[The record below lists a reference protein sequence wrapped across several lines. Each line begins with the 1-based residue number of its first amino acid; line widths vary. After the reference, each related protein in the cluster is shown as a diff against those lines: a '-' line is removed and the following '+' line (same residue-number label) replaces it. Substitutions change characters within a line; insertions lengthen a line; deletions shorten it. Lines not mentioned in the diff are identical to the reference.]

1 MKKILFIATGGT
13 IASAKTENGLT
24 PAITSE
30 ELLNAVPQVKNL
42 CAVDTV
48 QPYSLDSTN
57 MCWKQ
62 WIHVAEIIR
71 DSYAKYDGFVIAHG
85 TDTLSYAAA
94 TLSYLIQKNE
104 KPVVLTGA
112 QKSIEVPDGDARRN
126 LFEAFVYATD
136 ARACGTHVVFNGHV
150 IAGTRAR
157 KTHTKSFDAFSS
169 IDFPDIGVFYDKKLL
184 CYIDERPEC
193 PGAVFYDKLVPEILS
208 IRVIPGMDPSV
219 FDYITAHCRGVV
231 IESFG
236 VGGIPYYGDNAF
248 EEKIAALMENG
259 VRVVITT
266 QVPHEGSNLSVYRVG
281 HIIKEKY
288 RVLEASNMTTEAVI
302 AKMMWALAYSETREE
317 FEKDMLK
324 SYETMRKAGIEYK
337 DAPIYIPPYE
347 YYNKE
352 IAAWAKNMGIQ
363 VVNYTPGTMSNADY
377 TTPDM
382 GQKYR
387 SSKFIYNK
395 IMEVEKKEGLNGHL
409 MLIHFGTD
417 NRRTDKFYNSY
428 LDKLIKTLKRK
439 GYTFTP
445 ILEAIGI
452 KTNSAL

>member
-1 MKKILFIATGGT
+1 MGNHIGTPRKVLLIATGGT
-13 IASAKTENGLT
+13 IACRETENGLA
-24 PAITSE
+24 PVLDGESLLR
-30 ELLNAVPQVKNL
+30 ELPELASV
-42 CAVDTV
+42 CDTEV
-48 QPYSLDSTN
+48 LDLMQRDSTDITAADR
-57 MCWKQ
+57 MQMARAVWERRGQ
-62 WIHVAEIIR
+62 
-71 DSYAKYDGFVIAHG
+71 YDGFVIAHG

-317 FEKDMLK
+317 FEKLFC
-324 SYETMRKAGIEYK
+324 TPVGK
-337 DAPIYIPPYE
+337 D
-347 YYNKE
+347 
-352 IAAWAKNMGIQ
+352 Q
-363 VVNYTPGTMSNADY
+363 
-377 TTPDM
+377 
-382 GQKYR
+382 
-387 SSKFIYNK
+387 
-395 IMEVEKKEGLNGHL
+395 L
-409 MLIHFGTD
+409 
-417 NRRTDKFYNSY
+417 
-428 LDKLIKTLKRK
+428 
-439 GYTFTP
+439 
-445 ILEAIGI
+445 
-452 KTNSAL
+452 

>member
-208 IRVIPGMDPSV
+208 IRVIP
-219 FDYITAHCRGVV
+219 
-231 IESFG
+231 
-236 VGGIPYYGDNAF
+236 YYGDNAF

-317 FEKDMLK
+317 FEKLFC
-324 SYETMRKAGIEYK
+324 TPVGK
-337 DAPIYIPPYE
+337 D
-347 YYNKE
+347 
-352 IAAWAKNMGIQ
+352 Q
-363 VVNYTPGTMSNADY
+363 
-377 TTPDM
+377 
-382 GQKYR
+382 
-387 SSKFIYNK
+387 
-395 IMEVEKKEGLNGHL
+395 L
-409 MLIHFGTD
+409 
-417 NRRTDKFYNSY
+417 
-428 LDKLIKTLKRK
+428 
-439 GYTFTP
+439 
-445 ILEAIGI
+445 
-452 KTNSAL
+452 

>member
-150 IAGTRAR
+150 IAEAPAPEKRIQRALTPFPALISR
-157 KTHTKSFDAFSS
+157 ISACSTIKSSCA
-169 IDFPDIGVFYDKKLL
+169 
-184 CYIDERPEC
+184 
-193 PGAVFYDKLVPEILS
+193 ILMS
-208 IRVIPGMDPSV
+208 AR
-219 FDYITAHCRGVV
+219 
-231 IESFG
+231 
-236 VGGIPYYGDNAF
+236 NAPARCST
-248 EEKIAALMENG
+248 IN
-259 VRVVITT
+259 
-266 QVPHEGSNLSVYRVG
+266 
-281 HIIKEKY
+281 
-288 RVLEASNMTTEAVI
+288 
-302 AKMMWALAYSETREE
+302 
-317 FEKDMLK
+317 
-324 SYETMRKAGIEYK
+324 
-337 DAPIYIPPYE
+337 
-347 YYNKE
+347 
-352 IAAWAKNMGIQ
+352 
-363 VVNYTPGTMSNADY
+363 
-377 TTPDM
+377 
-382 GQKYR
+382 
-387 SSKFIYNK
+387 
-395 IMEVEKKEGLNGHL
+395 
-409 MLIHFGTD
+409 
-417 NRRTDKFYNSY
+417 
-428 LDKLIKTLKRK
+428 
-439 GYTFTP
+439 
-445 ILEAIGI
+445 
-452 KTNSAL
+452 

>member
-150 IAGTRAR
+150 IQAPAPEKRIQRALTPFPALISR
-157 KTHTKSFDAFSS
+157 ISACSTIKSSCA
-169 IDFPDIGVFYDKKLL
+169 
-184 CYIDERPEC
+184 
-193 PGAVFYDKLVPEILS
+193 ILMS
-208 IRVIPGMDPSV
+208 ARS
-219 FDYITAHCRGVV
+219 
-231 IESFG
+231 
-236 VGGIPYYGDNAF
+236 
-248 EEKIAALMENG
+248 
-259 VRVVITT
+259 
-266 QVPHEGSNLSVYRVG
+266 
-281 HIIKEKY
+281 
-288 RVLEASNMTTEAVI
+288 
-302 AKMMWALAYSETREE
+302 
-317 FEKDMLK
+317 
-324 SYETMRKAGIEYK
+324 
-337 DAPIYIPPYE
+337 APARCSTI
-347 YYNKE
+347 N
-352 IAAWAKNMGIQ
+352 
-363 VVNYTPGTMSNADY
+363 
-377 TTPDM
+377 
-382 GQKYR
+382 
-387 SSKFIYNK
+387 
-395 IMEVEKKEGLNGHL
+395 
-409 MLIHFGTD
+409 
-417 NRRTDKFYNSY
+417 
-428 LDKLIKTLKRK
+428 
-439 GYTFTP
+439 
-445 ILEAIGI
+445 
-452 KTNSAL
+452 